1 MKEKRGQVTLFV
13 IIAILIVVAGVLFFI
28 FRGEKAESDFEGSLA
43 SEEVMPVKNFVTSC
57 IEKSVKDVVYLIG
70 QGGGYSYPPNELS
83 DVDGFTYYFKDGD
96 VYFPKKNVIEKNLE
110 KTLISSIVVCVDDF
124 NVFLDKEIE
133 DGEINV
139 NAEVFLDK
147 VVFDVNY
154 PIIISKGEERSVF
167 ENFGEFI
174 VDERLGEIYSLLSDL
189 IKDDVYSDGYIC
201 LSCFSDLAYENNLSI
216 DFLEGGDYGSIFV
229 IKDAVNRIS
238 DDASLENENSYFI
251 DNTTS
256 EEVFKFIFASD

>member
-1 MKEKRGQVTLFV
+1 MREKRGQVTLFV
-13 IIAILIVVAGVLFFI
+13 IIAILIVVAGVLFFV

-43 SEEVMPVKNFVTSC
+43 SEEVMPVKNFVISC
-57 IEKSVKDVVYLIG
+57 VEESVKDVVYLIG
-70 QGGGYSYPPNELS
+70 QGGGYSYPPRGLS

-96 VYFPKKNVIEKNLE
+96 VYFPEKSVVEENLE
-110 KTLISSIVVCVDDF
+110 KTLVSSIVVCVDDF
-124 NVFLDKEIE
+124 KVFSDREIE
-133 DGEINV
+133 DGEIDV
-139 NAEVFLDK
+139 DVEIFSDK

-154 PIIISKGEERSVF
+154 PIIISRGGEKSVF
-167 ENFGEFI
+167 DDIGEF
-174 VDERLGEIYSLLSDL
+174 VVEERLGEIYYLVSDL
-189 IKDDVYSDGYIC
+189 IKNDVYDDGYIC

-238 DDASLENENSYFI
+238 DDASLENENLYFM
-251 DNTTS
+251 DNTTN